1 MQQTALIAGAT
12 GLIGRHLAQLLAHD
26 PAYGQVHALVRR
38 PAGLAEG
45 KLAEIQ
51 VDYEQ
56 LHTIALPHIDTVFCA
71 LGTTIK
77 TAGTQAAFRRVDL
90 DYVLAIAQ
98 LARERGAQHCLVV
111 SSLGA
116 NAGSR
121 VFYNRVKGEME
132 AGLQA
137 LGYAR
142 LSLFRPSVLIGER
155 PEFRL
160 GEQIAASLGGL
171 LPARLKPIAGAD
183 VALAM
188 QACAKQPGTGV
199 RIIESAE
206 IRQLA
211 RQQAG

>member
-1 MQQTALIAGAT
+1 MQQTTLIAGAT
-12 GLIGRHLAQLLAHD
+12 GLIGRHLAKLLAHD
-26 PAYGQVHALVRR
+26 PTYGQVHALVRR
-38 PAGLAEG
+38 PTGLTEG
-45 KLAEIQ
+45 KLVEML

-56 LHTIALPHIDTVFCA
+56 LDAITLPRIDTVFCA

-90 DYVLAIAQ
+90 DYVLAIAR

-137 LGYAR
+137 LGYPR

-160 GEQIAASLGGL
+160 GEKIAASLGGL
-171 LPARLKPIAGAD
+171 LPSRLKPIAGAD

-188 QACAKQPGTGV
+188 HACAKQLGTGV

-211 RQQAG
+211 RQQPG